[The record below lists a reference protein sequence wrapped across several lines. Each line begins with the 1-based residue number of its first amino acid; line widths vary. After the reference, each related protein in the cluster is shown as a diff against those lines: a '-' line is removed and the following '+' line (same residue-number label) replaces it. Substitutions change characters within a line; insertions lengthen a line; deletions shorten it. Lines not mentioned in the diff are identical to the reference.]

1 MSGRAAEVLLDDV
14 EVGELVEDDSGLI
27 EFRIS
32 DRYRALIDRPVL
44 GQWFEDQRHGIQRAE
59 RPGDLP
65 SFFANM
71 IPEGDLRSRIG
82 KRLGVAIEDDFGF
95 LCAVGT
101 DLPGAIVVRARGGEP
116 PSQSPPPRED
126 ANAEAG
132 LRFSLAGVQLK
143 FSMKREGDQLTM
155 PGRDDRGE
163 WIVKIA
169 FDEYPDL
176 CVNEWVTMQWARG
189 VGFDVPEIE
198 LRALRDLVGAPH
210 EADPATPV
218 FVIRRFDRARE
229 HSPPGP
235 KRTSKTRI
243 HQEDFQQ
250 IVGRQPSKKYDDITY
265 EGLAVLAARI
275 VGHDAYE
282 EVLRR
287 LVFVVASGNNDAH
300 MKNWSVIYPDGIRAE
315 LSPLY
320 DQVFTAQWP
329 AFSVQM
335 ALNLGGTKEFAAV
348 TLARF
353 RELARRVGESPD
365 VTEAI
370 VTETVVRTAT
380 AWADV
385 REHPAVTAAYRNAL
399 RRHWQK
405 VPLLQLHT
413 SRLEP

>member
-1 MSGRAAEVLLDDV
+1 MSGRAAEVLLGNV
-14 EVGELVEDDSGLI
+14 EVGELVEDDHGYI

-32 DRYRALIDRPVL
+32 ERYRVMPNRPVV
-44 GQWFEDQRHGIQRAE
+44 GQWFEDQRHAVQRGE

-71 IPEGDLRSRIG
+71 IPEGDLRIRIG
-82 KRLGVAIEDDFGF
+82 SRLGVSSDDDFGF

-101 DLPGAIVVRARGGEP
+101 DLPGAIVVRAQGGERP
-116 PSQSPPPRED
+116 GHTPPPRED
-126 ANAEAG
+126 DPTDAG
-132 LRFSLAGVQLK
+132 WRFSLAGVQLK
-143 FSMKREGDQLTM
+143 FSMKREGDRLTM

-163 WIVKIA
+163 WIVKVA
-169 FDEYPDL
+169 LDQYPDL
-176 CVNEWVTMQWARG
+176 CANEWVTMQWARLA
-189 VGFDVPEIE
+189 GFDVPEIE
-198 LRALRDLVGAPH
+198 LRVLRDLVGAPH
-210 EADPATPV
+210 EIDPATPV
-218 FVIRRFDRARE
+218 FVIRRFDRESGRDRGGPSRARN
-229 HSPPGP
+229 
-235 KRTSKTRI
+235 TRV

-265 EGLAVLAARI
+265 EGVAVLAARI
-275 VGHDAYE
+275 VGDNAYH

-300 MKNWSVIYPDGIRAE
+300 MKNWSVTYPDGIRAQ

-335 ALNLGGTKEFAAV
+335 ALKLGGTKEFAAV

-353 RELARRVGESPD
+353 RELARRLGRPPE
-365 VTEAI
+365 EAETI
-370 VTETVVRTAT
+370 VTAT
-380 AWADV
+380 MARIAAAWAEV
-385 REHPAVTAAYRNAL
+385 RDAVAVTDAYRAAL

-405 VPLLQLHT
+405 VPLLQPYASHI
-413 SRLEP
+413 

>member
-14 EVGELVEDDSGLI
+14 EVGELVEDDLGSI

-32 DRYRALIDRPVL
+32 ERYRAMTRRPVV
-44 GQWFEDQRHGIQRAE
+44 GQWFEDQRHGIQRGE
-59 RPGDLP
+59 RHRGGDLP
-65 SFFANM
+65 PFFANM
-71 IPEGDLRSRIG
+71 IPEGELRVRIG
-82 KRLGVAIEDDFGF
+82 SRFGVASDDDFGF

-101 DLPGAIVVRARGGEP
+101 DLPGAIVVRAQGGERP
-116 PSQSPPPRED
+116 DPTPPPRED
-126 ANAEAG
+126 DATDAG
-132 LRFSLAGVQLK
+132 WRFSLAGVQLK
-143 FSMKREGDQLTM
+143 FSMRRDGNRLTI
-155 PGRDDRGE
+155 PGRDDRGD

-169 FDEYPDL
+169 FDSYPEL
-176 CVNEWVTMQWARG
+176 CTNEWVTMQWARLA
-189 VGFDVPEIE
+189 GFGAPEIE
-198 LRALRDLVGAPH
+198 LRALRDLEGVLP

-218 FVIRRFDRARE
+218 FVIRRFDRQPGSDRRKPGRAR
-229 HSPPGP
+229 
-235 KRTSKTRI
+235 KVRV

-265 EGLAVLAARI
+265 EGVALLAAGI
-275 VGHDAYE
+275 VGGDAYD

-300 MKNWSVIYPDGIRAE
+300 MKNWSVIYPDDIQAQ

-335 ALNLGGTKEFAAV
+335 ALKLGGTKEFAAV

-353 RELARRVGESPD
+353 RELAHRVGQPPEQA
-365 VTEAI
+365 EAI
-370 VTETVVRTAT
+370 VSEAMEQITAG
-380 AWADV
+380 WAKV
-385 REHPAVTAAYRNAL
+385 REDPAVTDAYRVAL

-405 VPLLQLHT
+405 VPLLQPYA
-413 SRLEP
+413 SRL

>member
-1 MSGRAAEVLLDDV
+1 MSGRAAEVLLDEVD
-14 EVGELVEDDSGLI
+14 VGELVEDDHGYI

-32 DRYRALIDRPVL
+32 EHYRAMTRRPVV
-44 GQWFEDQRHGIQRAE
+44 GQWFEDHRHGVQRGE

-71 IPEGDLRSRIG
+71 IPEGDLRVRIG
-82 KRLGVAIEDDFGF
+82 SRLGVASDDDLGF

-101 DLPGAIVVRARGGEP
+101 DLPGAIVVRAQGGERP
-116 PSQSPPPRED
+116 DRTPPPRED
-126 ANAEAG
+126 DATDAG
-132 LRFSLAGVQLK
+132 WRFSLAGVQLK
-143 FSMKREGDQLTM
+143 FSMKRDGNRLTL
-155 PGRDDRGE
+155 PGRDDRGN

-169 FDEYPDL
+169 FDSYPDL
-176 CVNEWVTMQWARG
+176 CANEWVTMQWARHA
-189 VGFDVPEIE
+189 GFEVPEIE
-198 LRALRDLVGAPH
+198 LCALHDLAGVLP

-218 FVIRRFDRARE
+218 FVIRRFDRDSGRDRPA
-229 HSPPGP
+229 PGP
-235 KRTSKTRI
+235 ATKTRI

-250 IVGRQPSKKYDDITY
+250 VVGRQPSKKYDDITY
-265 EGLAVLAARI
+265 EGVALLAARI
-275 VGHDAYE
+275 VGDDAYH

-300 MKNWSVIYPDGIRAE
+300 MKNWAITYPDGIRAQ

-335 ALNLGGTKEFAAV
+335 ALKLGGTKEFAAV

-353 RELARRVGESPD
+353 RELARRLGRPPEE
-365 VTEAI
+365 TEAI
-370 VTETVVRTAT
+370 VTEAVRGIAE
-380 AWADV
+380 AWAEV
-385 REHPAVTAAYRNAL
+385 REDPAVTDAYRAAL

-405 VPLLQLHT
+405 VPLLQPYASHL
-413 SRLEP
+413 